1 MFSRFITG
9 RLLLPLALLAA
20 AFFVSGNPMAR
31 VSGKV
36 KSDDKLPA
44 CLQSVRQV
52 GELPPRS
59 QLFGEDVGYTVKDGE
74 ILDGGDAQA
83 ASQQSKVDTLDI
95 QKAYERSTGLAAQ
108 TKNRVFKATM
118 TPHWF
123 QNNTRFWYRNDTA
136 DGTLDFVVVDAE
148 KGSKQPAFD
157 HEKLA
162 ASLSKA
168 AGGSYKANRLPF
180 TSIEFVEDGKAMTF
194 NAADAAWRCDLTS
207 YDCTRLEKKT
217 TENAFLEWFFPARAA
232 AATSETPTYPPADQ
246 ILVPDEVPEDAELS
260 PEEIQAQAAQQKK
273 GQKQKGP
280 GAGQKGPG
288 AGPVEMKS
296 PDGKW
301 TAVIKN
307 YNLSLRD
314 SDGKETEVTTNGEQ
328 GNAYGRPSWSKD
340 SKVVLFYRTEPGA
353 LTQVYLIESSPK
365 EQLAAKMTQRPYA
378 RAADKFPLHEMW
390 VLDVEGM
397 KPTRVDIERIDNLE
411 NNVPPVRWSKDNKTF
426 TFEKTDRGH
435 QRFRIVEVEA
445 LTGRT
450 RTILD
455 EKADTMVDH
464 YSFSTSGLPF
474 RQYLDDTGEILYVSE
489 MDGWKHIYLIDAKAG
504 QIKNQVTK
512 GEWVVRK
519 MERVDTKDRQI
530 WFQGSGKNAGQD
542 PYLIH
547 HYRVN
552 FDGTGLVA
560 LTEGNG
566 NHSIQYSPDGKYII
580 DTYSRVDMAPV
591 HELRRVS
598 DGRLVCHLEKADVSA
613 LEATGW
619 RFPEVFVSKGRDGK
633 TDIWGIICRPQN
645 FDPNKKYPVIEYI
658 YAGPHSSFTP
668 KTFAA
673 NRAMAAL
680 AELGF
685 IVVQMDGM
693 GTGNRSRA
701 FHDICWK
708 NLADA
713 GFPDRIL
720 WIKALAQR
728 YTYVDIT
735 RVGIYGTSAG
745 GQSSTGG
752 VLFHPE
758 FYKVAVSSCGCHD
771 NRLDKSSWN
780 EAWMGLIGPHY
791 VEQSNVT
798 NAKNL
803 QGHLL
808 LIVGELDTNVP
819 PESTMRVVDALIR
832 AKKDFDL
839 IVVPGAGHGQD
850 GPHGNRRRL
859 DFFVRHLLGVEP
871 PDHNAISARAG
882 KEENP

>member
-1 MFSRFITG
+1 MLSRFTTG
-9 RLLLPLALLAA
+9 RALMPLALLAGA
-20 AFFVSGNPMAR
+20 ILVFASPLTR
-31 VSGKV
+31 VSGKI
-36 KSDDKLPA
+36 KGEAKLPA
-44 CLQSVRQV
+44 CLQFIGQV
-52 GELPPRS
+52 GDLPPRS
-59 QLFGEDVGYTVKDGE
+59 LIYEANVGYTVKDGE
-74 ILDGGDAQA
+74 ILDDGEAQQRSSP
-83 ASQQSKVDTLDI
+83 SQQSKVDTLDI
-95 QKAYERSTGLAAQ
+95 QKAYERANRLSTQA
-108 TKNRVFKATM
+108 KDRVFKTSI

-123 QNNTRFWYRNDTA
+123 DNNARFWYRNDTA
-136 DGTLDFVVVDAE
+136 DGTKDFVVVDAD
-148 KGSKQPAFD
+148 KGIKQPAFD

-162 ASLSKA
+162 AALSRV
-168 AGGSYKANRLPF
+168 AGGTYKANRLPF
-180 TSIEFVEDGKAMTF
+180 SSIEFIDEGKALSF
-194 NAADAAWRCDLTS
+194 NAADASWRCDLTS
-207 YDCTRLEKKT
+207 YDCTRVEKKQ
-217 TENAFLEWFFPARAA
+217 TESTFFKWLFPDRAA
-232 AATSETPTYPPADQ
+232 TTKAELPAYPPADQ
-246 ILVPDEVPEDAELS
+246 ILVPDEIPEDAELS
-260 PEEIQAQAAQQKK
+260 PEELQLAQQKNQKK

-280 GAGQKGPG
+280 PSGPIE
-288 AGPVEMKS
+288 VKS

-301 TAVIKN
+301 VALIKD
-307 YNLSLRD
+307 YNLYLRD
-314 SDGKETEVTTNGEQ
+314 KDGKETQVTMNGEQ
-328 GNAYGRPSWSKD
+328 GNAYGRPSWSDD
-340 SKVVLFYRTEPGA
+340 STVVLFYRTEPGA
-353 LTQVYLIESSPK
+353 ITQVYLVESSPQD
-365 EQLAAKMTQRPYA
+365 QLAAKLNQRPYA
-378 RAADKFPLHEMW
+378 RPGDKFPLHEMW
-390 VLDVEGM
+390 VLEVEGM
-397 KPTRVDIERIDNLE
+397 KANKADVERIDNIE
-411 NNVPPVRWSKDNKTF
+411 SNNIPGVRWSKDNKTF

-435 QRFRIVEVEA
+435 QRFRIIEVEA
-445 LTGRT
+445 LTGKS
-450 RTILD
+450 RTIFD

-464 YSFSTSGLPF
+464 YSFATNKLPF

-504 QIKNQVTK
+504 KIKNQVTK
-512 GEWVVRK
+512 GDWVVRK
-519 MERVDTKDRQI
+519 MERVDVKNRQI
-530 WFQGSGKNAGQD
+530 WFQGSGKIGGQD

-547 HYRVN
+547 FYRVN

-580 DTYSRVDMAPV
+580 DTYSRVDMAHV

-598 DGRLVCHLEKADVSA
+598 DGALVCALEKADVSA
-613 LEATGW
+613 LEAVGW
-619 RFPEVFVSKGRDGK
+619 HYPDVFVAKGRDGK
-633 TDIWGIICRPQN
+633 TEIWGIVCRPQT
-645 FDPNKKYPVIEYI
+645 FDANKKYPVIEYI

-668 KTFAA
+668 KTFTAF
-673 NRAMAAL
+673 RQMAAL

-693 GTGNRSRA
+693 GTCHRSRA
-701 FHDICWK
+701 FHDVCWK

-728 YTYVDIT
+728 YAYVDIN

-752 VLFHPE
+752 VLFHPD

-780 EAWMGLIGPHY
+780 EAWMGLMGPHY
-791 VEQSNVT
+791 VAQSNVT
-798 NAKNL
+798 NAGKL

-839 IVVPGAGHGQD
+839 IVVPGANHGNG
-850 GPHGNRRRL
+850 GPHGDRRRL

-871 PDHNAISARAG
+871 PDRNAVAKSE
-882 KEENP
+882 KE